1 MRRALLSLLTSGVL
15 TLGSSLVA
23 SAQADS
29 TINLTRD
36 AFDQPEVHI
45 SAGQT
50 VVWNNPSERVHTVT
64 ADDTSFDSGDLAP
77 GAAYSRSFDTPGTY
91 AYYCQYHGD
100 VGGVGMA
107 GVIVVE

>member
-1 MRRALLSLLTSGVL
+1 MRTTLVSLLTFAVMVL
-15 TLGSSLVA
+15 GTTPSV
-23 SAQADS
+23 SAQADA
-29 TINLTRD
+29 TINMTRD
-36 AFDQPEVHI
+36 AFDQTEVHI

-50 VVWNNPSERVHTVT
+50 VAWNNPNDLVHTVT
-64 ADDTSFDSGDLAP
+64 ADDSSFDSGDVAP
-77 GAAYSRSFDTPGTY
+77 RASYSRTFDTPGTY